1 MKYQIV
7 SYVLELLSPIKQNRF
22 RRQNYTDRMIWESVA
37 MIFRQKK
44 EISSLGNE
52 NKNRKDQYKNYM
64 EGKTEQLSDGI
75 NGDEREYN
83 QGWH

>member
-1 MKYQIV
+1 
-7 SYVLELLSPIKQNRF
+7 
-22 RRQNYTDRMIWESVA
+22 MIWESVA

-83 QGWH
+83 QG